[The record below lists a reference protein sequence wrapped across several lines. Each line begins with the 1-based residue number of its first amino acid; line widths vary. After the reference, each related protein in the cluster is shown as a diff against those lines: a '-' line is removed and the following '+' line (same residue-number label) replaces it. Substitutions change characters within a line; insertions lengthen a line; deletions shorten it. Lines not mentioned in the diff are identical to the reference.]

1 MVEEKS
7 ASREYIKDWL
17 PGSGCEDYVVSA
29 NVTARKPAAAGA
41 AAQAEGR
48 PMSARE
54 KWRMQVGLPSK
65 GEAEQPK
72 AAERPMTAREKWRA
86 QVGVEQP
93 KEEPKPAEVNP
104 EAKALMKC

>member
-1 MVEEKS
+1 MYSSIV
-7 ASREYIKDWL
+7 
-17 PGSGCEDYVVSA
+17 
-29 NVTARKPAAAGA
+29 
-41 AAQAEGR
+41 
-48 PMSARE
+48 RE
-54 KWRMQVGLPSK
+54 KYFSMAHGVGRSGDLT
-65 GEAEQPK
+65 AEQPK